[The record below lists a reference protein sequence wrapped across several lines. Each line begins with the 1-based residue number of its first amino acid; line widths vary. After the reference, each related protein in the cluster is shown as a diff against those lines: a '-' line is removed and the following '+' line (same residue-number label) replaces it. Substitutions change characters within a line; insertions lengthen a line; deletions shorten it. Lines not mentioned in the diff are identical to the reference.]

1 MANDVILDSNF
12 KNPLKRKAMRDT
24 AEMLRSRELY
34 RYYQPPRTA
43 THSSKV
49 ITSEDPSLTAYAQ
62 LTALRLRKHRAMIS
76 LIDYDTQWIIGESTQ
91 TVEPYDNSV
100 CTPGDELWLGGSN
113 VILPSKDGICVTT
126 VDLQPPKLSRA
137 SSAKSQDGSVLS
149 LPQEHGKSVQDDL
162 PINEIEDLS
171 NHPKFSDSAFV
182 TGSPSLRHYAGCP
195 LRTKKGYYI
204 GSLCVVDTKPGR
216 LSEPDKKFLRWM
228 SDTVMSHLQTVAEK
242 RVLHKVQHMQSSL
255 SVFVDTSTFDRKRT
269 LRKSTDL
276 RKRKSKRMS
285 ESPLNEIMTS
295 AQKGTGD
302 GGSKPLAPQLKD
314 YPGDGKLINP
324 ERPPLTDRNS
334 SMSSNSSSVLSK
346 DSAYSQ
352 TSLESNPT
360 STPTIRVN
368 PLEAEP
374 QTPEAA
380 FKSVFSRA
388 CRLIRDALQIEGV
401 VIIDAGDGYLDDSEE
416 SQSLRSLSKVAQE
429 NMLSEGATRNGGSS
443 YFRQMGI
450 LGLDIRHEQNHENET
465 FQTGPLGNLFL
476 DELFAHYPE
485 GKIFS
490 YDGDGTISSGDDEGS
505 SQATLSPPGSDAN
518 SSVDEDIPNLKKRP
532 EYVRENLSTFLPNS
546 TSCIFVPL
554 YEYANIPYASCFVWT
569 TQTKKV
575 FLKEE
580 IGYLRTFS
588 RLIMSE
594 VVRLD
599 TLSADRAKG
608 AFISNISHE
617 LRSPL
622 HGILASA
629 ELLDDTRLDTLQRD
643 FLTAIESCGRT
654 LLDTLNHVLDFSK
667 LNRLQNDRRITQ
679 ASPLSASDKVDTQV
693 IQDVDLAAVTEEVVE
708 GVFAGFDFRGI
719 NSHIVL
725 ENSSTTDII
734 PLQPDAIGSPNG
746 ESSRRTFAKGTNPK
760 RDVEVIME
768 IDPLD
773 DWHFR
778 TEVGGFRRVVMNL
791 VGNALKYTDKGYV
804 RVKLEAEPFYEDEA
818 GKSTQE
824 PKTKVVLTVSDSG
837 RGISRDFLKTKL
849 YVPFSQENAMSSG
862 TGLGMSIVRQI
873 LDILGGTIDVKSKL
887 GFGTEVVVTLLLHRS
902 ASGSPTPNL
911 GSREE
916 GFDLIPRARA
926 AASKKS
932 IAFLGFSDAI
942 PALSYMKRSLI
953 KCSQEWYGMNVIEE
967 DNAQSLMEFAGKADV
982 LLANEISPLL
992 SQLGVKGQ
1000 KPPVI
1005 ILCSN
1010 AARVDMAN
1018 LTLADKGGIIDFASK
1033 PCGPKKLAKAL
1044 LFCLTKTHSSR
1055 RSSHSSNSS
1064 GRTGIYR
1071 SWGSFSRP
1079 MGDREKNFISSIED
1093 DSHASTSA
1101 TGAVRISPPVR
1112 SGSSSSEPVVYVA
1125 GVGHIALAAGSSAV
1139 PMSSSPGRQKSI
1151 PFLEDFHTLRLK
1163 AQAQTQASMQ
1173 SISGIMH
1180 RDSKGLAPMGHP
1192 LYFHHPSIVDG
1203 ALIGEGIEIDRPPF
1217 ASPVIEKDNPLRP
1230 KSWAQW
1236 QSMDVSADDNASPNA
1251 SPPTKISSIK
1261 PDDVV
1266 EELRLLSGT
1275 PSILLVD
1282 DNPLTM
1288 NLMTAFIAKKG
1299 FLFSEASNG
1308 LQALEAFRRRGGGY
1322 DIVLMDLQLPVMSG
1336 LDAVKAIRD
1345 LERTENRLK
1354 RAFIIALTG
1363 SSNEAEALAA
1373 GCDKFFTKPIKLLD
1387 LSNLITEYQHT
1398 HLSHLLQ
1405 H

>member
-12 KNPLKRKAMRDT
+12 KNPLKRKAMRDP

-43 THSSKV
+43 TPSSKV

-76 LIDYDTQWIIGESTQ
+76 LIDHDTQWIIGESTQ

-100 CTPGDELWLGGSN
+100 CAPGDELWLGGAN
-113 VILPSKDGICVTT
+113 VTLPSINGLCVTT
-126 VDLQPPKLSRA
+126 VDLQPPRLSRTSTA
-137 SSAKSQDGSVLS
+137 QSQDGHVL
-149 LPQEHGKSVQDDL
+149 PIPGEHGSFVRHDDVL
-162 PINEIEDLS
+162 PINEIEDLA
-171 NHPKFSDSAFV
+171 NHAKFSSFGFV
-182 TGSPSLRHYAGCP
+182 TESPHLRHYAGCP

-204 GSLCVVDTKPGR
+204 GSLCVVDTKPGK
-216 LSEPDKKFLRWM
+216 LSESDRRFLRWM
-228 SDTVMSHLQTVAEK
+228 SGTIMDHLETVAEK
-242 RVLHKVQHMQSSL
+242 RVLHKVQQMQASL

-276 RKRKSKRMS
+276 RKRRSKRMS
-285 ESPLNEIMTS
+285 ESPLNGTTTP
-295 AQKGTGD
+295 AQKSTGD
-302 GGSKPLAPQLKD
+302 GGSKPLAPHLKD
-314 YPGDGKLINP
+314 SPGDGKLISA

-334 SMSSNSSSVLSK
+334 SMSSNASSVLSNS
-346 DSAYSQ
+346 SAYSQ
-352 TSLESNPT
+352 TSLESDVA

-368 PLEAEP
+368 PLETEP

-380 FKSVFSRA
+380 FKGVFSRA
-388 CRLIRDALQIEGV
+388 CRLIRDALQIEGA

-416 SQSLRSLSKVAQE
+416 SQSLRCLSKVAQE
-429 NMLSEGATRNGGSS
+429 NMASDSTTRNGGSS

-450 LGLDIRHEQNHENET
+450 LGLDVRHETNPENGQFE
-465 FQTGPLGNLFL
+465 TGPLGNLFL
-476 DELFAHYPE
+476 DELFANYPN

-490 YDGDGTISSGDDEGS
+490 YDADGTISSGEDEDS
-505 SQATLSPPGSDAN
+505 SQSTLSPPGSDAN
-518 SSVDEDIPNLKKRP
+518 SSVDEEISKLKKRP
-532 EYVRENLSTFLPNS
+532 EYVRKNLSAFLPNS

-554 YEYANIPYASCFVWT
+554 YEYANVPYASCFVWT

-580 IGYLRTFS
+580 IGYLKTFA

-693 IQDVDLAAVTEEVVE
+693 VQDVDLAAVTEEVVE

-734 PLQPDAIGSPNG
+734 PLQPDAISSPNG
-746 ESSRRTFAKGTNPK
+746 DTSRRASAKGTNPK
-760 RDVEVIME
+760 RDVEVI
-768 IDPLD
+768 IDIDRLD
-773 DWHFR
+773 DWNFR

-804 RVKLEAEPFYEDEA
+804 RVKLEAEPFYEDEVGPA
-818 GKSTQE
+818 SHE
-824 PKTKVVLTVSDSG
+824 SKTKVVLTVSDSG
-837 RGISRDFLKTKL
+837 RGISEDFLRTKL
-849 YVPFSQENAMSSG
+849 YIPFSQENAMSSG

-887 GFGTEVVVTLLLHRS
+887 GVGTEVIVTLLLHRS
-902 ASGSPTPNL
+902 APISTTPNSR
-911 GSREE
+911 GREE
-916 GFDLIPRARA
+916 GLELIPRARA

-942 PALSYMKRSLI
+942 PALRYMKRSLV
-953 KCSQEWYGMNVIEE
+953 KYSKEWYGMNVVEE
-967 DNAQSLMEFAGKADV
+967 DSAKSLMEFAGKADV

-992 SQLGVKGQ
+992 SHLGVKGQ

-1018 LTLADKGGIIDFASK
+1018 LTLADKGGVIDFASK

-1071 SWGSFSRP
+1071 TWSSFSRP
-1079 MGDREKNFISSIED
+1079 IGDREKSIISAIED
-1093 DSHASTSA
+1093 DNHAA

-1112 SGSSSSEPVVYVA
+1112 SGSSSSEPIVYLA
-1125 GVGHIALAAGSSAV
+1125 SVGHIAPAAGSSSI

-1180 RDSKGLAPMGHP
+1180 RDSKNLAPIGHP
-1192 LYFHHPSIVDG
+1192 IVYFHHPSIVDG
-1203 ALIGEGIEIDRPPF
+1203 ALIGEGVEIDRPPF

-1236 QSMDVSADDNASPNA
+1236 QSLDASADDNAPPNSSPSA
-1251 SPPTKISSIK
+1251 KISSVK
-1261 PDDVV
+1261 PDDIV
-1266 EELRLLSGT
+1266 EKLRLLSG
-1275 PSILLVD
+1275 SLSVLLVD

-1288 NLMTAFIAKKG
+1288 QLMTAFINKLG
-1299 FLFSEASNG
+1299 LLFSEAQNG
-1308 LQALEAFRRRGGGY
+1308 LQALEAFRSRGGGY
-1322 DIVLMDLQLPVMSG
+1322 DIILMDLQLPVMSG
-1336 LDAVKAIRD
+1336 LEAVKAIRD
-1345 LERTENRLK
+1345 IERTENRQK

-1373 GCDKFFTKPIKLLD
+1373 GCDKFFTKPIKFAE
-1387 LSNLITEYQHT
+1387 LSNTIVEYYHE
-1398 HLSHLLQ
+1398 HFPHLLQ

>member
-12 KNPLKRKAMRDT
+12 KNPLKRKAMRDP

-43 THSSKV
+43 APSSKV
-49 ITSEDPSLTAYAQ
+49 KTSEDPSLTAYAQ
-62 LTALRLRKHRAMIS
+62 LTALRLQKHRAMIS
-76 LIDYDTQWIIGESTQ
+76 LIDYDTQWIIGESTR

-126 VDLQPPKLSRA
+126 VDLQPPKLSRT
-137 SSAKSQDGSVLS
+137 STAKGRAGAVLPPPQD
-149 LPQEHGKSVQDDL
+149 HGKGVQQDDL

-171 NHPKFSDSAFV
+171 SHPKFLDSAFV

-228 SDTVMSHLQTVAEK
+228 SDTVMDHLQTVAEK
-242 RVLHKVQHMQSSL
+242 QVLHKVQRMQTSL
-255 SVFVDTSTFDRKRT
+255 SVFADTSTFDRKRT

-285 ESPLNEIMTS
+285 ESPFSEITTS
-295 AQKGTGD
+295 AQKGIGD
-302 GGSKPLAPQLKD
+302 GG
-314 YPGDGKLINP
+314 N
-324 ERPPLTDRNS
+324 RNS

-352 TSLESNPT
+352 TSLESNSA

-368 PLEAEP
+368 PLETEP

-380 FKSVFSRA
+380 FQGVFSRA

-416 SQSLRSLSKVAQE
+416 SQSLRSLS
-429 NMLSEGATRNGGSS
+429 
-443 YFRQMGI
+443 
-450 LGLDIRHEQNHENET
+450 LDVQHEESHENEI
-465 FQTGPLGNLFL
+465 FQIGPLGNLFL

-505 SQATLSPPGSDAN
+505 SRATLSPPGSDAS
-518 SSVDEDIPNLKKRP
+518 SSVDEENPNLKKRP
-532 EYVRENLSTFLPNS
+532 EYVRETLSAFLPNS

-554 YEYANIPYASCFVWT
+554 YESANIPYASCFVWT

-580 IGYLRTFS
+580 IGYLKTFS

-693 IQDVDLAAVTEEVVE
+693 VQDVDLAAVTEEVVE

-746 ESSRRTFAKGTNPK
+746 ESSRRASAKGTNPK
-760 RDVEVIME
+760 RDVEVIID

-791 VGNALKYTDKGYV
+791 VGNALKYTDRGYV

-824 PKTKVVLTVSDSG
+824 PKRKVVLTVSDSG

-902 ASGSPTPNL
+902 TFTNPTPSPGN
-911 GSREE
+911 REE
-916 GFDLIPRARA
+916 GLELIPRARA

-953 KCSQEWYGMNVIEE
+953 KCSQDWYGMNVIEE

-992 SQLGVKGQ
+992 SQLGVKGH

-1093 DSHASTSA
+1093 DGHASTSA

-1180 RDSKGLAPMGHP
+1180 RDN
-1192 LYFHHPSIVDG
+1192 G

-1236 QSMDVSADDNASPNA
+1236 QSLDASADDNASPNA
-1251 SPPTKISSIK
+1251 SPPAKITSVR
-1261 PDDVV
+1261 PDDIV

-1308 LQALEAFRRRGGGY
+1308 LQALETFRGRGGGY

-1373 GCDKFFTKPIKLLD
+1373 GCNKFFTKPIRLLD

-1405 H
+1405 D

>member
-1 MANDVILDSNF
+1 MANDVIPDSNF
-12 KNPLKRKAMRDT
+12 NNPLKRKAVRYP

-34 RYYQPPRTA
+34 RYYQPPRST
-43 THSSKV
+43 TPSSKV

-76 LIDYDTQWIIGESTQ
+76 LIDYDTQWIIGECTQ

-100 CTPGDELWLGGSN
+100 CTPGDELWLGGGN
-113 VILPSKDGICVTT
+113 VILPSRDGLCVTT
-126 VDLQPPKLSRA
+126 VDLQPPRLSQT
-137 SSAKSQDGSVLS
+137 STAKSQDGAVL
-149 LPQEHGKSVQDDL
+149 PVPEMAGKIVQHDDL

-171 NHPKFSDSAFV
+171 NHPRFSKSAFV
-182 TGSPSLRHYAGCP
+182 TGPPLLRHYAGCP

-204 GSLCVVDTKPGR
+204 GSICVVDTKPGK
-216 LSEPDKKFLRWM
+216 LSEPDRKFLRWM
-228 SDTVMSHLQTVAEK
+228 SDTVMKHLQTVAEK
-242 RVLHKVQHMQSSL
+242 RVLHKVQQMQASL

-269 LRKSTDL
+269 LRKSADL
-276 RKRKSKRMS
+276 QKSKSKRIA
-285 ESPLNEIMTS
+285 ESPLNGTITP
-295 AQKGTGD
+295 AQKSPAIGD
-302 GGSKPLAPQLKD
+302 GGNRDS
-314 YPGDGKLINP
+314 G
-324 ERPPLTDRNS
+324 
-334 SMSSNSSSVLSK
+334 MSSNASSVLSK

-352 TSLESNPT
+352 TSLESNT
-360 STPTIRVN
+360 ASAPTITVD
-368 PLEAEP
+368 PLETEP

-401 VIIDAGDGYLDDSEE
+401 VIIDAGESYLDDSEE

-429 NMLSEGATRNGGSS
+429 NAMSEGVTRNGGSS
-443 YFRQMGI
+443 YFRQMGV
-450 LGLDIRHEQNHENET
+450 LGLDVRPEESNEEEA

-476 DELFAHYPE
+476 DELFAHYPQ

-490 YDGDGTISSGDDEGS
+490 YDGEGTMSSGEDEDGS
-505 SQATLSPPGSDAN
+505 QSTLSPPGSDAN
-518 SSVDEDIPNLKKRP
+518 SSVDEEVPTLKNRP
-532 EYVRENLSTFLPNS
+532 EYVRKNLSAFLPDS

-554 YEYANIPYASCFVWT
+554 YESANIPYASCFVWT
-569 TQTKKV
+569 TQTKRV

-580 IGYLRTFS
+580 ISYLKTFS

-667 LNRLQNDRRITQ
+667 LNRLQNDRKITQ
-679 ASPLSASDKVDTQV
+679 ASPLSAPEKVDTQV
-693 IQDVDLAAVTEEVVE
+693 VQDVDLAAVTEEVVE

-746 ESSRRTFAKGTNPK
+746 ESSRRASAKGTNPK
-760 RDVEVIME
+760 RDVEVIID

-804 RVKLEAEPFYEDEA
+804 RVKLKAEPFYEDEA
-818 GKSTQE
+818 GPSIPEQ
-824 PKTKVVLTVSDSG
+824 KTKVVLTVSDSG
-837 RGISRDFLKTKL
+837 RGISREFLKTKL

-887 GFGTEVVVTLLLHRS
+887 GFGTDVVVTLLLHKSVR
-902 ASGSPTPNL
+902 APVAPTP
-911 GSREE
+911 GGKEE
-916 GFDLIPRARA
+916 VLELIPRARA
-926 AASKKS
+926 AASKKN
-932 IAFLGFSDAI
+932 IAFIGFSDAI
-942 PALSYMKRSLI
+942 PALKYMKQSLV
-953 KCSQEWYGMNVIEE
+953 KCSQQWYGMNIIEEE
-967 DNAQSLMEFAGKADV
+967 DNAPSLMDFVGKADI

-1064 GRTGIYR
+1064 GRTGMYR

-1079 MGDREKNFISSIED
+1079 IGDREKSFISAIED
-1093 DSHASTSA
+1093 DNHASSSSSAAAA

-1139 PMSSSPGRQKSI
+1139 PMSSSPSRQKSI

-1180 RDSKGLAPMGHP
+1180 RDSKGLAPMHMGHP
-1192 LYFHHPSIVDG
+1192 LSSQHPGIVDG
-1203 ALIGEGIEIDRPPF
+1203 ALIGEGVEIDRPPF

-1236 QSMDVSADDNASPNA
+1236 QSLDASADDNASPNA
-1251 SPPTKISSIK
+1251 SPSVKISSVK
-1261 PDDVV
+1261 PDDI
-1266 EELRLLSGT
+1266 EELRLLSGRPT
-1275 PSILLVD
+1275 VLLVD

-1288 NLMTAFIAKKG
+1288 NLMATFIRKKNL
-1299 FLFSEASNG
+1299 LFSEALDG
-1308 LQALEAFRRRGGGY
+1308 LQALETFRRSPGGY
-1322 DIVLMDLQLPVMSG
+1322 DIVIMDLQLPVMSG

-1345 LERTENRLK
+1345 LERTENRPK
-1354 RAFIIALTG
+1354 RSFIIALTG

-1373 GCDKFFTKPIKLLD
+1373 GCDKFFTKPIKLAD
-1387 LSNLITEYQHT
+1387 LSDLITEYQHT
-1398 HLSHLLQ
+1398 HLSHFL
-1405 H
+1405 HY

>member
-12 KNPLKRKAMRDT
+12 NNPLKRKAIRDP

-34 RYYQPPRTA
+34 RYYQPPRT
-43 THSSKV
+43 TTPSSKV
-49 ITSEDPSLTAYAQ
+49 VTSEDPSLTAYAQ

-76 LIDYDTQWIIGESTQ
+76 LIDHDTQWIIGECTQ

-100 CTPGDELWLGGSN
+100 CTPGDELWLGGAN
-113 VILPSKDGICVTT
+113 VILPSKDGLCVTT
-126 VDLQPPKLSRA
+126 VDLQPPRLSRA
-137 SSAKSQDGSVLS
+137 STAKSQDGAVLP
-149 LPQEHGKSVQDDL
+149 LPDHGKIVVQGEL

-171 NHPKFSDSAFV
+171 NHPRFSASDFV
-182 TGSPSLRHYAGCP
+182 TRSPSLRHYAGCP

-204 GSLCVVDTKPGR
+204 GSLCVVDTKPGK

-228 SDTVMSHLQTVAEK
+228 SETVMNHLQTVAEK
-242 RVLHKVQHMQSSL
+242 RVLHQVQQMQTSL

-276 RKRKSKRMS
+276 RKQKSKRMS
-285 ESPLNEIMTS
+285 ESPLNGTTTPAQTS
-295 AQKGTGD
+295 SGD
-302 GGSKPLAPQLKD
+302 GGSKPLDPQLKAS
-314 YPGDGKLINP
+314 PGDGKLMNAD
-324 ERPPLTDRNS
+324 RPHLTDRNS
-334 SMSSNSSSVLSK
+334 SMSSNASSVLSK
-346 DSAYSQ
+346 DSTYSQ
-352 TSLESNPT
+352 TSLESNAA
-360 STPTIRVN
+360 STPTVKVN
-368 PLEAEP
+368 PLDTEP

-401 VIIDAGDGYLDDSEE
+401 VIIDAGEGYLDDSEE

-429 NMLSEGATRNGGSS
+429 NMLSEGGARNGGSS

-450 LGLDIRHEQNHENET
+450 LGLDVGYEESHGDES

-476 DELFAHYPE
+476 DELFAHYPD

-490 YDGDGTISSGDDEGS
+490 YDGDGTISSGEDEDS
-505 SQATLSPPGSDAN
+505 SQATLTPPGSDAN
-518 SSVDEDIPNLKKRP
+518 SSVDEEVTNLKKRP
-532 EYVRENLSTFLPNS
+532 EYVRKNLSAFLPNS
-546 TSCIFVPL
+546 TSCVFVPL

-693 IQDVDLAAVTEEVVE
+693 VQDVDLAAVTEEVVE

-734 PLQPDAIGSPNG
+734 PLQPDAIGSPTG
-746 ESSRRTFAKGTNPK
+746 EPSRRASAKGTNPK
-760 RDVEVIME
+760 RDVEVIID

-804 RVKLEAEPFYEDEA
+804 RVKLEAEPFYEDGT

-887 GFGTEVVVTLLLHRS
+887 GVGTEVIVTLLLHQSTAVR
-902 ASGSPTPNL
+902 AVPNPQ
-911 GSREE
+911 SRDDGLE
-916 GFDLIPRARA
+916 LISRARA

-942 PALSYMKRSLI
+942 PALKYMKRSLL
-953 KCSQEWYGMNVIEE
+953 KCSREWYGMNILED

-1010 AARVDMAN
+1010 AARVDMSN

-1044 LFCLTKTHSSR
+1044 LFCLTRTHSSR

-1064 GRTGIYR
+1064 GRTGMYR

-1079 MGDREKNFISSIED
+1079 MGEREKNFISAIED
-1093 DSHASTSA
+1093 ENQASSSA

-1180 RDSKGLAPMGHP
+1180 RDSKNLAPVG
-1192 LYFHHPSIVDG
+1192 LHHPGIVDG

-1236 QSMDVSADDNASPNA
+1236 QSLDASADDNASPNA
-1251 SPPTKISSIK
+1251 SPPTKISSIR

-1288 NLMTAFIAKKG
+1288 NLMTTFIAKKG
-1299 FLFSEASNG
+1299 FLFSEASTG
-1308 LQALEAFRRRGGGY
+1308 LQAVEAFGRRSGGY
-1322 DIVLMDLQLPVMSG
+1322 DIILMDLQLPVMSG

-1345 LERTENRLK
+1345 LERSENRSK

-1405 H
+1405 N

>member
-1 MANDVILDSNF
+1 MANDVIPDSNF
-12 KNPLKRKAMRDT
+12 KNPLKRKAMREP

-43 THSSKV
+43 APSSKV

-91 TVEPYDNSV
+91 SVEPYDNSV
-100 CTPGDELWLGGSN
+100 CAPGDELWLGGAN
-113 VILPSKDGICVTT
+113 VTLPSIDGICVTT
-126 VDLQPPKLSRA
+126 VDLQPPRLSRTT
-137 SSAKSQDGSVLS
+137 SAKTQDGVVLPIPEVSEKFVPEDS
-149 LPQEHGKSVQDDL
+149 LL
-162 PINEIEDLS
+162 PINEIEDLT
-171 NHPKFSDSAFV
+171 NHPKFSSAPFV
-182 TGSPSLRHYAGCP
+182 TASPSLRHYAGCP
-195 LRTKKGYYI
+195 LRTRKGYYI
-204 GSLCVVDTKPGR
+204 GSLCVVDTKPGK
-216 LSEPDKKFLRWM
+216 LSEPDRQFLRWM
-228 SDTVMSHLQTVAEK
+228 SDTVMNHLETVAEK
-242 RVLHKVQHMQSSL
+242 RVLHRVQQMQTSL

-276 RKRKSKRMS
+276 RKRRSKRMS
-285 ESPLNEIMTS
+285 ESPLNGTMTP
-295 AQKGTGD
+295 AQKSVGD
-302 GGSKPLAPQLKD
+302 GG
-314 YPGDGKLINP
+314 N
-324 ERPPLTDRNS
+324 RNS
-334 SMSSNSSSVLSK
+334 SMSSTASSVLSK
-346 DSAYSQ
+346 NSAYSQ
-352 TSLESNPT
+352 TSLESDT
-360 STPTIRVN
+360 ASTPTIRVN
-368 PLEAEP
+368 PLETEP

-380 FKSVFSRA
+380 FKGVFSRA

-416 SQSLRSLSKVAQE
+416 SQSLRSRSKVAQE
-429 NMLSEGATRNGGSS
+429 NMISEGTARNGGSS

-450 LGLDIRHEQNHENET
+450 LGLDVQHEANHEHEQ

-476 DELFAHYPE
+476 DELFANYPS

-490 YDGDGTISSGDDEGS
+490 YNGDGTISSGEDEDS
-505 SQATLSPPGSDAN
+505 SQPTLSPPGSDAN
-518 SSVDEDIPNLKKRP
+518 SSVDDEISNLKRRP
-532 EYVRENLSTFLPNS
+532 EYVRKNLSAFLPNS

-580 IGYLRTFS
+580 IGYLKTFA

-679 ASPLSASDKVDTQV
+679 ASPLSASDKIDTQV
-693 IQDVDLAAVTEEVVE
+693 VQDVDLAAVTEEVVE

-734 PLQPDAIGSPNG
+734 PLQPDATGSPNG
-746 ESSRRTFAKGTNPK
+746 DASRRSSAKGTNPK
-760 RDVEVIME
+760 RDVEVI
-768 IDPLD
+768 IDIDRLD

-804 RVKLEAEPFYEDEA
+804 RVKLQAEPYYEDET
-818 GKSTQE
+818 GPTSQE

-887 GFGTEVVVTLLLHRS
+887 GVGTEVIVTLLLHRS
-902 ASGSPTPNL
+902 TSASNL
-911 GSREE
+911 LREREE
-916 GFDLIPRARA
+916 GLEVTQRARA

-942 PALSYMKRSLI
+942 PALKYMKSSLV
-953 KCSQEWYGMNVIEE
+953 KCSKEWYEMNVIED

-1064 GRTGIYR
+1064 GRTGMYR
-1071 SWGSFSRP
+1071 TWSSFSRP
-1079 MGDREKNFISSIED
+1079 IGDREKGFISAIED
-1093 DSHASTSA
+1093 DGHTA

-1125 GVGHIALAAGSSAV
+1125 GVGHIAPAAGSSAV

-1180 RDSKGLAPMGHP
+1180 RDSKNLVPMAHP
-1192 LYFHHPSIVDG
+1192 LYFHHPNIVDG
-1203 ALIGEGIEIDRPPF
+1203 ALIGEGVEIDRPPF

-1236 QSMDVSADDNASPNA
+1236 QSLDASADDNASPNS
-1251 SPPTKISSIK
+1251 SPPIKISSVK

-1288 NLMTAFIAKKG
+1288 KVYT
-1299 FLFSEASNG
+1299 
-1308 LQALEAFRRRGGGY
+1308 
-1322 DIVLMDLQLPVMSG
+1322 
-1336 LDAVKAIRD
+1336 
-1345 LERTENRLK
+1345 
-1354 RAFIIALTG
+1354 
-1363 SSNEAEALAA
+1363 
-1373 GCDKFFTKPIKLLD
+1373 
-1387 LSNLITEYQHT
+1387 
-1398 HLSHLLQ
+1398 
-1405 H
+1405 